1 MRVKPPARSRNDVA
15 TETRRAQRFFSERRI
30 LGVLCAS
37 VATYVISIA
46 SISAQ
51 QAGDSARLAFEVAS
65 VKLNPNDVPEGISLS
80 PNGDVR
86 FTGFRVRTLIAIAYG
101 GSQLLDQFVGPPWI
115 STDRFDIV
123 AKAEG
128 DISAS
133 PQGRRS
139 DRLIAML
146 RTLLEDRFQVRVHTE
161 TRERP
166 VFTLRMARRD
176 GLPGPQLRESSVECP
191 RFVTGAPPPKIDPD
205 RWCGIRALGG
215 TITGR
220 GVPASQIA
228 GNLAGYPVVG
238 RVVLDR
244 TGLTGRYDFQVE
256 YAPESTDPAVP
267 RADGRPDLFT
277 AIREQLGLTLQ
288 PGTAPLEVVV
298 IDRVE
303 HPTPD

>member
-1 MRVKPPARSRNDVA
+1 MIFVPPV
-15 TETRRAQRFFSERRI
+15 
-30 LGVLCAS
+30 
-37 VATYVISIA
+37 
-46 SISAQ
+46 SAQ
-51 QAGDSARLAFEVAS
+51 QASDPNRLAFDVAS
-65 VKLNPNDVPEGISLS
+65 VKPNPNDVPEGISLS

-86 FTGFRVRTLIAIAYG
+86 FTGFRVRTLIAMAYG
-101 GSQLLDQFVGPPWI
+101 GAQLLDQFTGPSWI
-115 STDRFDIV
+115 ATDRFDIV

-128 DISAS
+128 DISVS
-133 PQGRRS
+133 VQGRRS
-139 DRLIAML
+139 ERLIAML

-166 VFTLRMARRD
+166 VFTLRLARRD
-176 GLPGPQLRESSVECP
+176 GLPGPRLRESSVECP

-205 RWCGIRALGG
+205 RSCGIRALGG

-220 GVPASQIA
+220 GVAASQIA
-228 GNLAGYPVVG
+228 GNLAGYPAVG

-256 YAPESTDPAVP
+256 YAPESAEPATP
-267 RADGRPDLFT
+267 AADGRPDLFT
-277 AIREQLGLTLQ
+277 ALREQLGLTLQ

>member
-1 MRVKPPARSRNDVA
+1 
-15 TETRRAQRFFSERRI
+15 
-30 LGVLCAS
+30 
-37 VATYVISIA
+37 VISIA

-51 QAGDSARLAFEVAS
+51 QASNTNRLAFEVAS
-65 VKLNPNDVPEGISLS
+65 VKPNPNDVPEGISLS

-86 FTGFRVRTLIAIAYG
+86 FTGFRVRTLIAMVYG
-101 GSQLLDQFVGPPWI
+101 GSQLLDQFVGPPWT

-123 AKAEG
+123 AKAGG
-128 DISAS
+128 DISTS

-139 DRLIAML
+139 DRLIAMM

-161 TRERP
+161 TREKP
-166 VFTLRMARRD
+166 VFTLRLARRD
-176 GLPGPQLRESSVECP
+176 GRPGPQMKESSVECP
-191 RFVTGAPPPKIDPD
+191 RFVTGAPPPRVDPD
-205 RWCGIRALGG
+205 HWCGIRALGG

-228 GNLAGYPVVG
+228 GNLAGYPAVG

-244 TGLTGRYDFQVE
+244 TGLAGRYDFQVE
-256 YAPESTDPAVP
+256 YSPESGDPAIP
-267 RADGRPDLFT
+267 RVDGRPDLFT
-277 AIREQLGLTLQ
+277 ALREQLGLTLQ

-303 HPTPD
+303 RPTPD